1 MFSRILTGLVAS
13 MGLAVA
19 PAVAHAD
26 IFMLVT
32 GVAGDSVAKGH
43 EGWIRVSSL
52 QWEVEADTS
61 YVIASGAS
69 VGKPKPGELK
79 LTLPTGIWSQHFA
92 RMITQG
98 KALAKVTIDATA
110 SDGRPLYRAT
120 LDGMYA
126 TKYGIAS
133 LPATP
138 LPQDTLECVF
148 QILKIE
154 YYATAADGKLITTYF
169 EWNVSAGKSAPVL

>member
-1 MFSRILTGLVAS
+1 MIRRMLNGLIVCI
-13 MGLAVA
+13 GLAAV
-19 PAVAHAD
+19 PAVTQAE
-26 IFMLVT
+26 ILMLVP
-32 GVAGDSVAKGH
+32 GVAGDATAKGR

-52 QWEVEADTS
+52 QWEVEADTNYTS
-61 YVIASGAS
+61 GSGAAI
-69 VGKPKPGELK
+69 GKPRPGNLR
-79 LTLPTGIWSQHFA
+79 LTLPTGTWSQHFA

-98 KALAKVTIDATA
+98 KALPKVTIDAIA

-120 LDGMYA
+120 VDGMLV
-126 TKYGIAS
+126 TQFGIAS

-138 LPQDTLECVF
+138 LPQDTLDFVY

-169 EWNVSAGKSAPVL
+169 EWNVPMGKSVPIL